1 MEVNMTDEELDSLQ
15 GSIMQ
20 MCTFR
25 MAHRLFGVNILDV
38 KEVNENTNVTPI
50 YHAPPDICGYINI
63 RGQILLVVNL
73 RETFGFDQGHKGST
87 TAGKVVVFKPT
98 VDEPFGI
105 LVDEVCDV
113 VSVEQSHIVDRRANE
128 ATPSDSIKDFRRAKD
143 GIVLGVCPLDREL
156 LLVLNARCILGTT
169 QTSKSSD
176 K

>member
-1 MEVNMTDEELDSLQ
+1 MSQEDVDSLQ
-15 GSIMQ
+15 NSVMQ

-25 MAHRLFGVNILDV
+25 MANRLFGVNILDV

-73 RETFGFDQGHKGST
+73 RETFGFDQGHKTNVST
-87 TAGKVVVFKPT
+87 GGKVVVFKPT

-113 VSVEQSHIVDRRANE
+113 VSVEPSRIVDRRAGE
-128 ATPSDSIKDFRRAKD
+128 TGSSESTKELRRARE
-143 GIVLGVCPLDREL
+143 GVVFGVCPLEREL
-156 LLVLNARCILGTT
+156 LLVLNARHILGR
-169 QTSKSSD
+169 QSIKSSD
-176 K
+176 LK

>member
-1 MEVNMTDEELDSLQ
+1 MNYEEDALANST
-15 GSIMQ
+15 MQ

-25 MAHRLFGVNILDV
+25 MSNRLFGVNILDV

-73 RETFGFDQGHKGST
+73 RETFGFDYRHKTDSSIG
-87 TAGKVVVFKPT
+87 GKVVIFKSV

-113 VSVEQSHIVDRRANE
+113 VSVEQNRIVDRRAGESNS
-128 ATPSDSIKDFRRAKD
+128 SDAVRELRRAKD
-143 GIVLGVCPLDREL
+143 GIVMGVCPLDREL
-156 LLVLNARCILGTT
+156 LLVLNARYILAK
-169 QTSKSSD
+169 QSVKSLNT

>member
-1 MEVNMTDEELDSLQ
+1 MSQEEDSTQ
-15 GSIMQ
+15 NSVMQ

-25 MAHRLFGVNILDV
+25 MANRLFGVNILDV

-73 RETFGFDQGHKGST
+73 RETFGFDHGHKANVG
-87 TAGKVVVFKPT
+87 AGGKVVVFKPT

-113 VSVEQSHIVDRRANE
+113 VSVEQNRIVDRRAGE
-128 ATPSDSIKDFRRAKD
+128 ATSSEATRELRRAKE
-143 GIVLGVCPLDREL
+143 GIVFGVCPLEKEL
-156 LLVLNARCILGTT
+156 LLVLNARYILARQPT
-169 QTSKSSD
+169 KSLD

>member
-1 MEVNMTDEELDSLQ
+1 MSQEEIDPAQNSV
-15 GSIMQ
+15 MQ

-25 MAHRLFGVNILDV
+25 MANRLFGVNILDV

-73 RETFGFDQGHKGST
+73 RETFGFDHGHKTNVG
-87 TAGKVVVFKPT
+87 AGGKVVVFKPS

-113 VSVEQSHIVDRRANE
+113 VSVEQNRIVDRRAGETSTSE
-128 ATPSDSIKDFRRAKD
+128 AARELRRAKE
-143 GIVLGVCPLDREL
+143 GIVFGVCPLEKEL
-156 LLVLNARCILGTT
+156 LLVLNARYILAKQPT
-169 QTSKSSD
+169 KSSD
-176 K
+176 IK

>member
-1 MEVNMTDEELDSLQ
+1 MSNEEIDSALN
-15 GSIMQ
+15 STMQ

-25 MAHRLFGVNILDV
+25 MANRLFGVNILDV

-73 RETFGFDQGHKGST
+73 RETFGFDQGHKSDTSAG
-87 TAGKVVVFKPT
+87 GKVVVFKPS

-113 VSVEQSHIVDRRANE
+113 VSIEQNRIVDRRAGE
-128 ATPSDSIKDFRRAKD
+128 TTSETSKELRRARD
-143 GIVLGVCPLDREL
+143 GIVMGVCPLEKEL
-156 LLVLNARCILGTT
+156 LLVLNARYILGR
-169 QTSKSSD
+169 QAKSLD
-176 K
+176 NK

>member
-1 MEVNMTDEELDSLQ
+1 MSNEDMDSAVNSTL
-15 GSIMQ
+15 Q

-25 MAHRLFGVNILDV
+25 MANRLFGVNILDV

-73 RETFGFDQGHKGST
+73 RETFGFDQGHKVNAG
-87 TAGKVVVFKPT
+87 TASKVVVFKHS

-113 VSVEQSHIVDRRANE
+113 VSVEQSRIVDRRASE
-128 ATPSDSIKDFRRAKD
+128 ASGGPDSMKEFRRAKD
-143 GIVLGVCPLDREL
+143 GIVMGVCPLEREL
-156 LLVLNARCILGTT
+156 LLVLNARHILGKH
-169 QTSKSSD
+169 SKAD
-176 K
+176 KAA

>member
-1 MEVNMTDEELDSLQ
+1 MSYEDTDTAAA
-15 GSIMQ
+15 GSTLQ

-25 MAHRLFGVNILDV
+25 MANRLFGVNILDV

-73 RETFGFDQGHKGST
+73 RETFGFDQGHKVAGGT
-87 TAGKVVVFKPT
+87 GKVVVFKHS

-113 VSVEQSHIVDRRANE
+113 VSVDQSRIVDRRANE
-128 ATPSDSIKDFRRAKD
+128 MTSDAVKEFRRAKD
-143 GIVLGVCPLDREL
+143 GIVMGVCPLEREL
-156 LLVLNARCILGTT
+156 LLVLNARHILGKYN
-169 QTSKSSD
+169 SKAD
-176 K
+176 KVA

>member
-1 MEVNMTDEELDSLQ
+1 MSNEEVDLTANSTL
-15 GSIMQ
+15 Q

-25 MAHRLFGVNILDV
+25 MANRLFGVDILDV

-73 RETFGFDQGHKGST
+73 RETFGFDQGHKVST
-87 TAGKVVVFKPT
+87 GGAGKVVVFKHS

-113 VSVEQSHIVDRRANE
+113 VSVDQSRIVDRRANE
-128 ATPSDSIKDFRRAKD
+128 LTSDSIKEFRRAKE
-143 GIVLGVCPLDREL
+143 GIVMGVCPLEREL
-156 LLVLNARCILGTT
+156 LLVLNARHILGK
-169 QTSKSSD
+169 QNSKD
-176 K
+176 KVA

>member
-1 MEVNMTDEELDSLQ
+1 MSYEDMDSASNSTL
-15 GSIMQ
+15 Q

-25 MAHRLFGVNILDV
+25 MANRLFGVNILDV

-73 RETFGFDQGHKGST
+73 RETFGFDHGHKASVG
-87 TAGKVVVFKPT
+87 TAGKVVVFKHS

-113 VSVEQSHIVDRRANE
+113 VSVEQSRIVDRRAGESN
-128 ATPSDSIKDFRRAKD
+128 ASDAIREFRRAKD
-143 GIVLGVCPLDREL
+143 GIVMGVCPLEREL
-156 LLVLNARCILGTT
+156 LLVLNARHILGKHN
-169 QTSKSSD
+169 SKVD
-176 K
+176 KAA

>member
-1 MEVNMTDEELDSLQ
+1 MSNEDMDSAANSTL
-15 GSIMQ
+15 Q

-25 MAHRLFGVNILDV
+25 MANRLFGVNILDV

-73 RETFGFDQGHKGST
+73 RETFGFDQGHKVVGGT
-87 TAGKVVVFKPT
+87 GKVVVFKHS

-113 VSVEQSHIVDRRANE
+113 VSIEQSRIVDRRANE
-128 ATPSDSIKDFRRAKD
+128 IASDAVKEFRRAKE
-143 GIVLGVCPLDREL
+143 GIVMGVYPLEREL
-156 LLVLNARCILGTT
+156 LLVLNARHILG
-169 QTSKSSD
+169 QQHNAKAD
-176 K
+176 KVS

>member
-1 MEVNMTDEELDSLQ
+1 MSYEDLDSAQ
-15 GSIMQ
+15 NSTMQ

-25 MAHRLFGVNILDV
+25 MANRLFGVNILDV

-50 YHAPPDICGYINI
+50 YHAPSDICGYINI

-73 RETFGFDQGHKGST
+73 RETFGFDHGHQTKAGT
-87 TAGKVVVFKPT
+87 GKVVVFKQH

-113 VSVEQSHIVDRRANE
+113 VSVEQNRIVDRRAGESN
-128 ATPSDSIKDFRRAKD
+128 TSDAVRELRRAKD
-143 GIVLGVCPLDREL
+143 GVIVGVCPLDREL
-156 LLVLNARCILGTT
+156 LLVLNARYILAK
-169 QTSKSSD
+169 QSESK

>member
-1 MEVNMTDEELDSLQ
+1 MSYEDIDSASNTTL
-15 GSIMQ
+15 Q

-25 MAHRLFGVNILDV
+25 MANRLFGVNILDV

-73 RETFGFDQGHKGST
+73 RETFGFDHKHKVGAGT
-87 TAGKVVVFKPT
+87 TGKVVVFKHS

-113 VSVEQSHIVDRRANE
+113 VSVEQNRIVDRRAGENVTD
-128 ATPSDSIKDFRRAKD
+128 AAIKEFRRAKD
-143 GIVLGVCPLDREL
+143 GIVMGVCPLEREL
-156 LLVLNARCILGTT
+156 LLVLNARHILGKHN
-169 QTSKSSD
+169 SKAD
-176 K
+176 KAA

>member
-1 MEVNMTDEELDSLQ
+1 MNYEEEAQANST
-15 GSIMQ
+15 MQ

-25 MAHRLFGVNILDV
+25 MSNRLFGVNILDV

-73 RETFGFDQGHKGST
+73 RETFGFDYRHNKSDGVG
-87 TAGKVVVFKPT
+87 GKVVVFKSG

-113 VSVEQSHIVDRRANE
+113 VSVEQNRIVDRRAGESN
-128 ATPSDSIKDFRRAKD
+128 ASDAVRELRRAKD
-143 GIVLGVCPLDREL
+143 GIVMGVCPLDREL
-156 LLVLNARCILGTT
+156 LLVLNARYILGR
-169 QTSKSSD
+169 QGAKSSD
-176 K
+176 SK

>member
-1 MEVNMTDEELDSLQ
+1 MSYEEMDSASNSTL
-15 GSIMQ
+15 Q

-25 MAHRLFGVNILDV
+25 MANRLFGVNILDV

-73 RETFGFDQGHKGST
+73 RETFGFDQGHKASSV
-87 TAGKVVVFKPT
+87 ASKVVVFKHS

-113 VSVEQSHIVDRRANE
+113 VSIEQSRIVDRRAGE
-128 ATPSDSIKDFRRAKD
+128 SGAADSIKEFRRAKD
-143 GIVLGVCPLDREL
+143 GIVVGVCPLEREL
-156 LLVLNARCILGTT
+156 LLVLNARHILGKYN
-169 QTSKSSD
+169 SKVD
-176 K
+176 KAA

>member
-1 MEVNMTDEELDSLQ
+1 MSYEEDSSQ
-15 GSIMQ
+15 NSTMQ

-25 MAHRLFGVNILDV
+25 MANRLFGVNILDV

-73 RETFGFDQGHKGST
+73 RETFGFDQRHKTESVG
-87 TAGKVVVFKPT
+87 GKVVVFKSS

-113 VSVEQSHIVDRRANE
+113 VSVEQNRIVDRRAGESN
-128 ATPSDSIKDFRRAKD
+128 AASDAVRELRRAKD
-143 GIVLGVCPLDREL
+143 GVVMGVCPLDREL
-156 LLVLNARCILGTT
+156 LLVLNARYILGRQSTKT
-169 QTSKSSD
+169 LDSK
-176 K
+176 

>member
-1 MEVNMTDEELDSLQ
+1 MSEDTDSAANSTL
-15 GSIMQ
+15 Q

-25 MAHRLFGVNILDV
+25 MANRLFGVNILDV

-73 RETFGFDQGHKGST
+73 RETFGFDQGHKVNGS
-87 TAGKVVVFKPT
+87 AGKVVIFKQS

-113 VSVEQSHIVDRRANE
+113 VSIDQNRIVDRRAGE
-128 ATPSDSIKDFRRAKD
+128 LATSDAVKEVRRAKD
-143 GIVLGVCPLDREL
+143 GIVMGVCPLEREL
-156 LLVLNARCILGTT
+156 LLVLNARHILGKHNN
-169 QTSKSSD
+169 SKD
-176 K
+176 KVA

>member
-1 MEVNMTDEELDSLQ
+1 MNQEDIDPAQN
-15 GSIMQ
+15 SIMQ

-25 MAHRLFGVNILDV
+25 MANRLFGVNILDV

-73 RETFGFDQGHKGST
+73 RETFGFDHGHKTNVGT
-87 TAGKVVVFKPT
+87 GGKVVVFKPT

-113 VSVEQSHIVDRRANE
+113 VSVEQNRIVDRRAGETN
-128 ATPSDSIKDFRRAKD
+128 SDSARELRRAKE
-143 GIVLGVCPLDREL
+143 GIVFGVCPLEKEL
-156 LLVLNARCILGTT
+156 LLVLNARHILGK
-169 QTSKSSD
+169 QSVKSSSEV

>member
-1 MEVNMTDEELDSLQ
+1 MSYEEMDPAAN
-15 GSIMQ
+15 SILQ

-25 MAHRLFGVNILDV
+25 MANRLFGVNILDV

-73 RETFGFDQGHKGST
+73 RETFGFDQRHKIGAG
-87 TAGKVVVFKPT
+87 TASKVVVFKHS

-113 VSVEQSHIVDRRANE
+113 VSVEQSRIVDRRASE
-128 ATPSDSIKDFRRAKD
+128 AVADSVKEFRRAKD
-143 GIVLGVCPLDREL
+143 GIVMGVCPLEKEL
-156 LLVLNARCILGTT
+156 LLVLNARHILGKHN
-169 QTSKSSD
+169 SKVD
-176 K
+176 KVA

>member
-1 MEVNMTDEELDSLQ
+1 MNQEETEAAQNST
-15 GSIMQ
+15 MQ

-25 MAHRLFGVNILDV
+25 MANRLFGVNILDV

-73 RETFGFDQGHKGST
+73 RETFGFDQGHKTSSGT
-87 TAGKVVVFKPT
+87 GKVVVFKHS

-113 VSVEQSHIVDRRANE
+113 VSVGYNSIVDRRAND
-128 ATPSDSIKDFRRAKD
+128 AASDAVRELRRAKD
-143 GIVLGVCPLDREL
+143 GIVVGVCPLEREL
-156 LLVLNARCILGTT
+156 LLVLNARHILGK
-169 QTSKSSD
+169 QAAKSDNS
-176 K
+176 

>member
-1 MEVNMTDEELDSLQ
+1 MSENIESST
-15 GSIMQ
+15 GSTLQ

-25 MAHRLFGVNILDV
+25 MANRLFGVDILDV

-73 RETFGFDQGHKGST
+73 RETFGFDQGHKVGAGG
-87 TAGKVVVFKPT
+87 AGKVVVFKQS

-113 VSVEQSHIVDRRANE
+113 VSIDQSHIVDRRANE
-128 ATPSDSIKDFRRAKD
+128 IPSDAVKEFRRAKE
-143 GIVLGVCPLDREL
+143 GIVMGVCPLEREL
-156 LLVLNARCILGTT
+156 LLVLSARHILGKHNT
-169 QTSKSSD
+169 KAD
-176 K
+176 KVA

>member
-1 MEVNMTDEELDSLQ
+1 MNEDEEASLN
-15 GSIMQ
+15 STMQ

-25 MAHRLFGVNILDV
+25 MSSRLFGVNILDV

-73 RETFGFDQGHKGST
+73 RETFGFDQRHKTEAVG
-87 TAGKVVVFKPT
+87 GKVVVFKSG

-113 VSVEQSHIVDRRANE
+113 VSVEQNRIVDRRAGDPN
-128 ATPSDSIKDFRRAKD
+128 TSDAVRELRRAKD
-143 GIVLGVCPLDREL
+143 GIVVGVCPLDREL
-156 LLVLNARCILGTT
+156 LLVLNARHILGR
-169 QTSKSSD
+169 QSVKSLESK
-176 K
+176 